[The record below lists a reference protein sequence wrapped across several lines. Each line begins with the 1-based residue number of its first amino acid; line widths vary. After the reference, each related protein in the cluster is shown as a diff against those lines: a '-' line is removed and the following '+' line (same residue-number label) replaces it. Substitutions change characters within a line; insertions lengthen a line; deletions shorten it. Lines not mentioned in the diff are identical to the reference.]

1 INRILS
7 AFKFHQ
13 RPHPGVDLSGRKRSS
28 LSRSW
33 SIFVYLPVFFALKK
47 HSFIH
52 HTVFPL
58 KVSRNTHLSG

>member
-1 INRILS
+1 M
-7 AFKFHQ
+7 
-13 RPHPGVDLSGRKRSS
+13 

-52 HTVFPL
+52 HTVSAGILTCQANTLPAAS
-58 KVSRNTHLSG
+58 VSGSPDADMLRHCSA